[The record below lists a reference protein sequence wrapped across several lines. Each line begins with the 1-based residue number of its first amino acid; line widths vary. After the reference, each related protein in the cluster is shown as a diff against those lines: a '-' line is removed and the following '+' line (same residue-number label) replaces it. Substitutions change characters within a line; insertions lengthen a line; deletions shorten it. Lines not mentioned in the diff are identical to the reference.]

1 LTDGEDRVTLTG
13 IMVKA
18 KLRDKSV
25 EKPDDKAAL
34 LQKLEESAKTMV
46 QGAISE
52 VRRRCGDEGCACYR
66 DPARRHGPHIYLTY
80 RTEGKSR
87 SVYIPAE
94 EGAEV
99 KEAHAAWLRFTEA
112 GSEISAMN
120 RDRLLKGVEER
131 KRKGAVKE
139 EKQGRRGRQGQ
150 QRRAGK

>member
-1 LTDGEDRVTLTG
+1 
-13 IMVKA
+13 MVKTRN
-18 KLRDKSV
+18 RDKSA
-25 EKPDDKAAL
+25 DKAAL
-34 LQKLEESAKTMV
+34 LRKLQESAERMV

-52 VRRRCGDEGCACYR
+52 VTRQCGDEGCACYR

-94 EGAEV
+94 EGAGV

-131 KRKGAVKE
+131 KRKGVVNK
-139 EKQGRRGRQGQ
+139 EKQGREGRK
-150 QRRAGK
+150 RRAGK